1 MENYS
6 EFFETFEVFTIATN
20 SLISSSLS
28 ERTDSKL
35 CSSTYSPCRSSS
47 SQYNVSLASFSVP
60 LRRTCLDKTNSF
72 RPSRYFASLTTRSAK
87 ANDLSLTVFSFIFNY
102 QSSIINSPLSILHSA
117 SRRFLPRGPPQV
129 NNHGIAKEGDG
140 QPPPNSPFSIF
151 HSPFPLSTEFCLW
164 YFRVAVLSQVDDRG
178 VRL

>member
-102 QSSIINSPLSILHSA
+102 QFSIINSAFCFPPLPTTRAIPGKQPRYRERGRRTASAQFSILNFPFFIS
-117 SRRFLPRGPPQV
+117 SLDGILPV
-129 NNHGIAKEGDG
+129 V
-140 QPPPNSPFSIF
+140 
-151 HSPFPLSTEFCLW
+151 FP
-164 YFRVAVLSQVDDRG
+164 VAVLARVDDRG